1 MTAMKYGAGAQA
13 NTPIKVNT
21 TLLATATANGTVTL
35 SDGLSNYQ
43 FVGLATYYSDAIC
56 RVDYFPVA
64 FFKNP
69 TMPIHIRY
77 DTNGSYRHIQVAYAS
92 EMSVTISNRT
102 NLNIQILGIKLGG
115 AA

>member
-1 MTAMKYGAGAQA
+1 MTTMRYGAGAQA

-21 TLLATATANGTVTL
+21 TVLGTASANGTVTL

-43 FVGLATYYSDAIC
+43 FIGIATYFSDAIS

-69 TMPIHIRY
+69 SMPIHIRY
-77 DTNGSYRHIQVAYAS
+77 DTNNTYRHIQVAYATD
-92 EMSVTISNRT
+92 MSVTISNRT
-102 NLNIQILGIKLGG
+102 SLNAQILGIKLGG
-115 AA
+115 A